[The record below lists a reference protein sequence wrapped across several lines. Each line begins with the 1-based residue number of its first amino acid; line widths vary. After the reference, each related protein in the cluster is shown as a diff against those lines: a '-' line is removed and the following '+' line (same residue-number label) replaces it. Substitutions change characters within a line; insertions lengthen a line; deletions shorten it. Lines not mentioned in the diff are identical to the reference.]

1 MKLIVGLGNPGKEY
15 EKTRHNIGFEIVDI
29 FAKEHNFPLFKEKF
43 KGLIS
48 EKTIAGEKVILLKP
62 QTYMN
67 LSGDS
72 VVQVVNFYKID
83 VKNDM
88 VVVFDDMD
96 LPLGKLRIKING
108 SSGGH
113 NGIKSIISHL
123 GSDFYRLKFGI
134 GRAKEKNEN
143 INFVLGRFSKEDEET
158 IEPSVKSGIMAL
170 HDMVLGLQ
178 KEKIM
183 QKYNK
188 K

>member
-15 EKTRHNIGFEIVDI
+15 EKTRHNIGFDIVDKL
-29 FAKEHNFPLFKEKF
+29 ADELSFPLFKEKF

-48 EKTIAGEKVILLKP
+48 EKTIDGEKVILLKP

-72 VVQVVNFYKID
+72 VVQVANFYKID
-83 VKNDM
+83 IKKDL
-88 VVVFDDMD
+88 VVIFDDMD

-113 NGIKSIISHL
+113 NGIKSIISNL
-123 GSDFYRLKFGI
+123 GSDFYRIKFGI

-143 INFVLGRFSKEDEET
+143 INFVLGKFSKEDSEVVEL
-158 IEPSVKSGIMAL
+158 SVKKGVLALCDIISGL
-170 HDMVLGLQ
+170 EN
-178 KEKIM
+178 EKIM